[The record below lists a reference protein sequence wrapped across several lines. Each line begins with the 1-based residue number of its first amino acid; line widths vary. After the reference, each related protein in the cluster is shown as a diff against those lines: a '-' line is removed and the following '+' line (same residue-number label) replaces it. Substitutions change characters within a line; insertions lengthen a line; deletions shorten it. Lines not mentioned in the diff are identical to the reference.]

1 MDALRFGAGSTAL
14 LRFLKTAKVGHENIN
29 LNLYSILVSKMWNDG
44 LVIGYLSKFHAQEA
58 LSMAAQNNF
67 YGLVSA

>member
-1 MDALRFGAGSTAL
+1 
-14 LRFLKTAKVGHENIN
+14 
-29 LNLYSILVSKMWNDG
+29 MWNDG
-44 LVIGYLSKFHAQEA
+44 LVIGYLSKYHTQEA